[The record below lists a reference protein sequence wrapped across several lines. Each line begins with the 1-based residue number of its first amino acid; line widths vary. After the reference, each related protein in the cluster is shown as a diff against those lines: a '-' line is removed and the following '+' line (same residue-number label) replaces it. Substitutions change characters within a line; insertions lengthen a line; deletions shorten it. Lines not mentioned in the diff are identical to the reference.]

1 MKIVVDTNI
10 IFSALLSRDAK
21 LKQFFFIKGFEFFSC
36 NFLFIEIFRHKNK
49 LIAIS
54 KLSEEEI
61 LTGLEKLLG
70 RISFVREE
78 LIPESIFNKAYLLCK
93 DIDEKDTP
101 FVALTLFLDA
111 HLWTGD
117 KKLKEGLKGKGFHK
131 FFEPSNP
138 KSLSRNQP

>member
-1 MKIVVDTNI
+1 MKVVVDTNI
-10 IFSALLSRDAK
+10 VFSALLSRDAK
-21 LKQFFFIKGFEFFSC
+21 LKQFFFIKEFEFFSC

-78 LIPESIFNKAYLLCK
+78 FIPESIFNKAYLLCK

-117 KKLKEGLKGKGFHK
+117 KKLKEGLKRKGFHK

-138 KSLSRNQP
+138 KNMSRSYP